1 MDNAGKCF
9 FCETEC
15 EVYPAPSRHQV
26 KQYEC
31 KYCGVYLLGEWPGIY
46 DIDIKEPSIKFK
58 IACVLNERRLKGLG
72 RVALVGKKDA
82 NVRMNE
88 YSVIPIGDILNK
100 FPQRASDFL
109 ERILLNLNRLAKMPF
124 DVVKVDIFDL
134 SADRLHFF
142 ASNKG
147 DCETIIRELSEQGLI
162 RCDIFDIDKRGIV
175 LTAKS
180 WGMIENLKKR
190 ATKSKRVFVAM
201 WFDSSMSDFYEKGIK
216 PAIEKAG
223 YVSVRIDLQEFN
235 NKICDEIISEIK
247 SCKFLVS
254 DFSGQRSGVYFEAG
268 YAMGEGKAVIFTVK
282 EDDVKNLHFDTRQY
296 NHIVYNSPEDLCKKL
311 YNRIS
316 ATIV

>member
-1 MDNAGKCF
+1 MNHAGKCF

-15 EVYPAPSRHQV
+15 EVYPAPSYHQV

-31 KYCGVYLLGEWPGIY
+31 KYCGVYLLGEWPGVY
-46 DIDIKEPSIKFK
+46 DIDIREPTIKFK

-72 RVALVGKKDA
+72 RVTLVGKKDA
-82 NVRMNE
+82 NVKVNE
-88 YSVIPIGDILNK
+88 SSVIPIDNILDE
-100 FPQRASDFL
+100 FPKKASDFVV
-109 ERILLNLNRLAKMPF
+109 RALLNLSRLVKQPF
-124 DVVKVDIFDL
+124 DQIEL
-134 SADRLHFF
+134 SLEPVGKHNVFSQEGDFF
-142 ASNKG
+142 L
-147 DCETIIRELSEQGLI
+147 RELENQGWI
-162 RCDIFDIDKRGIV
+162 SSFGDSNSWEFWSFT
-175 LTAKS
+175 LTTKCWA
-180 WGMIENLKKR
+180 MIENLQQQ
-190 ATKSKRVFVAM
+190 ATDSKHVFVAM

-223 YVSVRIDLQEFN
+223 YDPVRIDLQEFN

-247 SCKFLVS
+247 RCKFLVS
-254 DFSGQRSGVYFEAG
+254 DFSGQREGVYFEAG
-268 YAMGEGKAVIFTVK
+268 YAMGQGKAVIFTVK